1 MVTITY
7 NGLQVASATNL
18 VTLTDVPNI
27 LKVTDTTGGT
37 KASIT
42 MSFSGNLTTMVSQ
55 DGQFYITVYDE
66 TITNVM
72 DYNNAVNKS
81 FYISTATTTTAAYVA
96 KALRNC
102 SNIAANFD
110 VVNLGSS
117 VLITAKDYK
126 SYQGG
131 LSCVTNIP
139 DTYITIATSDGS
151 SNSPLQG
158 ALIDVDVF
166 ADGEYVT
173 TLEKSFYDGECAFNV
188 SPVLS
193 TISKHGETVPYTFMI
208 SSINNG
214 EYNELETT
222 SENHSTVGYMV
233 NMGEK
238 YLDAEYVVY
247 AQNVLRGENKGTYNK
262 TILYL
267 YENTIPFSFYAIM
280 GGLYFTVKTLDS
292 SFNVITSYTQSWMY
306 PFIPQNN
313 SKLFEIDFN
322 IGNLDGVYYVDL
334 TFGDKTLR
342 YTVIKPFKMGEQCTR
357 IYWRNSYGGKSFF
370 DWTGSRT
377 ENHTSDVT
385 TFQKNIFNYYE
396 DTTDELNKVYDTKVE
411 YEVTLKSHLMEK
423 DGIWIFND
431 LLQSKD
437 VWVVINGKEYKII
450 VDSIAVEEQSQ
461 NNIYEA
467 TIKYKYSM
475 PTSF

>member
-1 MVTITY
+1 MEIKY
-7 NGLQVASATNL
+7 DGLQAASATNL

-27 LKVTDTTGGT
+27 LKITDTTGGT

-42 MSFSGNLTTMVSQ
+42 MSLSGNLTTMVSQ
-55 DGQFYITVYDE
+55 DSQFYITVNDE
-66 TITNVM
+66 TVTNVM

-81 FYISTATTTTAAYVA
+81 FYISTAATTTAAYVT

-102 SNIAANFD
+102 ANIAANFD
-110 VVNLGSS
+110 VVNSS
-117 VLITAKDYK
+117 SYVIITAKDYK
-126 SYQGG
+126 SYQGD

-139 DTYITIATSDGS
+139 DAFITISTSDGS
-151 SNSPLQG
+151 SNSALQG
-158 ALIDVDVF
+158 ALIDVDVYS
-166 ADGEYVT
+166 DSEYIT

-193 TISKHGETVPYTFMI
+193 TISKHGETVPYTFKI
-208 SSINNG
+208 SAINNG
-214 EYNELETT
+214 EYQEIGTT

-238 YLDAEYVVY
+238 YLDANNVVY
-247 AQNVLRGENKGTYNK
+247 AQNVLRGEDKGTYNK
-262 TILYL
+262 TILYM
-267 YENTIPFSFYAIM
+267 YENTIPFSFYATS
-280 GGLYFTVKTLDS
+280 GGLSFTVKTLDS
-292 SFNVITSYTQSWMY
+292 AFNVITSYTQSWTH
-306 PFIPQNN
+306 PFTPVR

-334 TFGDKTLR
+334 VFGDKTLR

-396 DTTDELNKVYDTKVE
+396 DTRDELNKVYDTKVE

-423 DGIWIFND
+423 DGIWVFND

-437 VWVVINGKEYKII
+437 VWLERDGKKVSII
-450 VDSIAVEEQSQ
+450 IDSIAVEEQSQ
-461 NNIYEA
+461 NNIFEA
-467 TIKYKYSM
+467 TCKFHYSL
-475 PTSF
+475 PSTF